1 VKAPGEPLT
10 IESQELRFSHDDVYG
25 ALPDAYQ
32 ALIQDVIEGDQTLFV
47 RSDEA
52 EASWRLYDQL
62 LDAEHEIHGY
72 AAGTWGP
79 AVRNGSLALGGKA
92 WTANDPAP

>member
-1 VKAPGEPLT
+1 MKAPGEPLT
-10 IESQELRFSHDDVYG
+10 IESQALRFSHDDVYG
-25 ALPDAYQ
+25 PLPDAYR

-52 EASWRLYDQL
+52 EASWRLYDSL
-62 LDAEHEIHGY
+62 LAGDHELYPY

-79 AVRNGSLALGGKA
+79 AVRDGSLALGGRA
-92 WTANDPAP
+92 WTGDDPAP